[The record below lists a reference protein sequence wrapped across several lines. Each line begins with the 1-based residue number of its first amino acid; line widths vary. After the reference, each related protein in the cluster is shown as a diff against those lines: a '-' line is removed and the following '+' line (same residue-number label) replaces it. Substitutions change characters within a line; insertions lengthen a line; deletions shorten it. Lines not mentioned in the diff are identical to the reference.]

1 MRCWHHSPK
10 HLFSSEQDYLCIYY
24 ITQQVLVRVSKA
36 LCHGLIDWI
45 TWNVVYSLFKE
56 VRVDICSLSMIKFSC
71 LSKLKAPKIT
81 HRDFP
86 RRESGLSD
94 IPASVFRC
102 TSELGLWMTS
112 IHWVII
118 NIYPQGVANHRL
130 TCIYYLRRKTC
141 YC

>member
-1 MRCWHHSPK
+1 MLASCPK
-10 HLFSSEQDYLCIYY
+10 HLFSGEQDYLCMYY
-24 ITQQVLVRVSKA
+24 ITQQVPVRVRKHSA
-36 LCHGLIDWI
+36 IVLFIGWLRMLYTI
-45 TWNVVYSLFKE
+45 YSEKYVSTQVAF
-56 VRVDICSLSMIKFSC
+56 LSYISSV
-71 LSKLKAPKIT
+71 LSKLKVPLMT

-86 RRESGLSD
+86 KWESGLSD

-130 TCIYYLRRKTC
+130 ISIYYLRRKTF